1 VTVRQPRW
9 QLLIQEASTLARRG
23 TSVRRAARDLARVAS
38 EDTVAI
44 ETARE
49 HFVARLAE
57 GDDVCAERA
66 ISYLEGALTVGQGLT
81 ARRPLRSAV
90 RR

>member
-1 VTVRQPRW
+1 MTVRQPRW

-23 TSVRRAARDLARVAS
+23 TGVRRAGKELAGTAS
-38 EDTVAI
+38 GDTVAM

-66 ISYLEGALTVGQGLT
+66 LSYLDAALSVGQGLT